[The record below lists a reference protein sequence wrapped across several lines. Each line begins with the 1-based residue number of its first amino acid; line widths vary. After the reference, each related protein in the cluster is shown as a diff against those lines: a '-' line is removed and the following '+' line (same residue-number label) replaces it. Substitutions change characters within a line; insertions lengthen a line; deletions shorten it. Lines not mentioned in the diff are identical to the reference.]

1 MSERSNVGGFAPD
14 TPTERLETL
23 RRKPESFHQRL
34 TLALCFGAALFVCG
48 ATVHAD
54 VPAGPAPITS
64 DAVVVRFHSPE
75 TGGAARPRYVT
86 ARALAYEA
94 RLVALELAPDEPD
107 ASVTYDD
114 RNVRAALDQIVAE
127 EMLAKLP
134 LEREPD
140 VPTLDR
146 VAELL
151 RDATR
156 ERVGGPT
163 AFDRASATEGL
174 GPDEVQAIM
183 RRRARAAMY
192 VDRVIGSVLHPSEE
206 QLREV
211 YRTTAHPY
219 RAKRFDDCH
228 DELTRWIVL
237 ERVRAAETAFLQS
250 ARARVTIVY
259 TGGIKK

>member
-14 TPTERLETL
+14 TPTERLEPL

-107 ASVTYDD
+107 ASVTP
-114 RNVRAALDQIVAE
+114 A
-127 EMLAKLP
+127 P
-134 LEREPD
+134 
-140 VPTLDR
+140 
-146 VAELL
+146 
-151 RDATR
+151 
-156 ERVGGPT
+156 
-163 AFDRASATEGL
+163 
-174 GPDEVQAIM
+174 
-183 RRRARAAMY
+183 RRARA
-192 VDRVIGSVLHPSEE
+192 RH
-206 QLREV
+206 
-211 YRTTAHPY
+211 
-219 RAKRFDDCH
+219 
-228 DELTRWIVL
+228 
-237 ERVRAAETAFLQS
+237 RVRRPASPAHADAT
-250 ARARVTIVY
+250 R
-259 TGGIKK
+259 